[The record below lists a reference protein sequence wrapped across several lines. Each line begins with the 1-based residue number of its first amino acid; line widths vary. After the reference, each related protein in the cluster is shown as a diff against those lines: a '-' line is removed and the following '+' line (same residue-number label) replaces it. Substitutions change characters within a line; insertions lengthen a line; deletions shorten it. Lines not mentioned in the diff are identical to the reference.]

1 MENLLECAGR
11 NFSAKIHDTSV
22 VGKIQVQ
29 DNEVFLCQNSFMGLD
44 CANKLGFQ
52 GSWSIGYGAP
62 NERTIYGVTDFEL
75 LTDVEAYDR
84 EKDLI
89 EFLKYIKEE
98 RCDAYGVL
106 EIVDDNTGDALDP
119 TITSVVREYIKCTK
133 IKNL

>member
-11 NFSAKIHDTSV
+11 NFSAKIHGTSV

-29 DNEVFLCQNSFMGLD
+29 HNDVFLCQNSFMGLD
-44 CANKLGFQ
+44 CDYKLGFE
-52 GSWSIGYGAP
+52 GSWAIGNGTP
-62 NERTIYGVTDFEL
+62 NERLLYSVTNFKL
-75 LTDVEAYDR
+75 LTEVEDYDR

-98 RCDAYGVL
+98 RCDAYGIL

-119 TITSVVREYIKCTK
+119 TITSVVREYINCKGTK
-133 IKNL
+133 I